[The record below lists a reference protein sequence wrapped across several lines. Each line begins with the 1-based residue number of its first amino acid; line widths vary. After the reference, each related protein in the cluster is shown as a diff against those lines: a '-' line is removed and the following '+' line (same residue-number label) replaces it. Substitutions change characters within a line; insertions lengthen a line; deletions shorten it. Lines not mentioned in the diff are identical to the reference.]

1 MTVLREPYWSDGQ
14 AAIYHGDALQ
24 VLTEMPS
31 GSVDCIVTSPPYW
44 GLRHYCDGQY
54 GQEPTIKA
62 YVETLRTTFAQAR
75 RVLADD
81 GTCWLNLGDVYAAN
95 SDGCARGADFNPRQP
110 LVRPKA
116 RQSVP
121 PKNLL
126 GMPWRVA
133 FALQD
138 DGWILRNAI
147 VWHKP
152 NAMPQ
157 SVRDRLSNRYELI
170 FLLVKQRAY
179 GFDLDPIREPY
190 TGDRPIT
197 RRARSGGNKP
207 NSITTAWL
215 PPGKYARTDQDA
227 AGPRHGAAMRPTGEQ
242 HAACHPNGR
251 NPGDV
256 WSISTRPLRAA
267 HFAAFPID
275 IPLRAIAAGCRP
287 GGKVL
292 DPFMGSGTTG
302 IAARQLGR
310 AFSGIEL
317 NAAYCD
323 LARTRLINAEGQ
335 GV

>member
-1 MTVLREPYWSDGQ
+1 MTGLREPYWSDEQ
-14 AAIYHGDALQ
+14 AAIYHGDACQ
-24 VLTEMPS
+24 VLAEMPA

-54 GQEPTIKA
+54 GQESTIWA
-62 YVETLRTTFAQAR
+62 YVDTLRATFTEAR

-110 LVRPKA
+110 SVRPKA

-157 SVRDRLSNRYELI
+157 SIRDRLANRYELI
-170 FLLVKQRAY
+170 FLLVKQRHY
-179 GFDLDPIREPY
+179 RFDLDPIREPY

-207 NSITTAWL
+207 NSISTAW
-215 PPGKYARTDQDA
+215 PPSGKYGHGA
-227 AGPRHGAAMRPTGEQ
+227 AGPRHGAAMCPTGSR
-242 HAACHPNGR
+242 HAAAHPSGR

-275 IPLRAIAAGCRP
+275 IPLKAIAAGCRP

-310 AFSGIEL
+310 TFAGIEL
-317 NAAYCD
+317 NADYCD
-323 LARTRLINAEGQ
+323 LARTRITEAGGQ
-335 GV
+335 GG